1 MMSSSDQR
9 FLGIEIGGTK
19 LQVSVGTAMG
29 TLIETARANVPKGA
43 GGGEIRAIILDLCRQ
58 LIANHA
64 VSGVGAGFGGPV
76 DIRTGT
82 IARSHQVEGWDG
94 FSLRSWLEGTLDLP
108 TAVENDSNTA
118 ALAEAR
124 LGAGSGHNPVFY
136 TNLGSGVGGGLVH
149 NGRITHGRPPGE
161 AEIGH
166 LRLSPGG
173 PIVESVC
180 SGWALDQ
187 RLRALAAEHADST
200 LARMLCDMTSGE
212 SRVLPEALAGG
223 DVHARQA
230 LDETVEAFGFA
241 LSHVVHLVSPEI
253 IVIGGGLSHLGDVFV
268 APLKIALASNIMEAM
283 LPAPDI
289 RTATLGEEV
298 VPTGAILL
306 AADAAAQ
313 TH

>member
-1 MMSSSDQR
+1 MTTSTNQR

-19 LQVSVGTAMG
+19 LQVAVGTATG
-29 TLIETARANVPKGA
+29 TLIETARDNVPRGA
-43 GGGEIRAIILDLCRQ
+43 KGGEIRSIILDLCRQ
-58 LIANHA
+58 LMANHA
-64 VSGVGAGFGGPV
+64 VAGVGAGFGGPV

-94 FSLRSWLEGTLDLP
+94 FSLRAWLEGALDLP
-108 TAVENDSNTA
+108 TVVENDSNTA

-124 LGAGSGHNPVFY
+124 LGAGSGLNPVFY
-136 TNLGSGVGGGLVH
+136 TNLGSGVGGGLIH
-149 NGRITHGRPPGE
+149 HGRITHGRPPGE

-173 PIVESVC
+173 PIVESVS
-180 SGWALDQ
+180 SGWTLDQ
-187 RLRALAAEHADST
+187 RLRALAAEHADSM
-200 LARMLCDMTSGE
+200 LARMLREVTSGE
-212 SRVLPEALAGG
+212 SRLLPEAIAAG
-223 DVHARQA
+223 DRYARRA
-230 LDETVEAFGFA
+230 LGETVEAFGFA

-253 IVIGGGLSHLGDVFV
+253 IVIGGGLSHLGDLFV
-268 APLKIALASNIMEAM
+268 DPLKVALESNMMEAM

-289 RTATLGEEV
+289 RTATLGEDV